1 MTPILGMW
9 LQKSDLGSDEWR
21 AVRINGE
28 KAVEARGQ
36 VLILP
41 TLIIPYTLAP
51 YSCVSDCFQS
61 DASFLIL
68 PIFSQPPRRYRTTLQ
83 ILVDIMACNNAES
96 ATRTDIYPLLFF
108 NTTVL
113 SGSSLLMPLLDE
125 KK

>member
-51 YSCVSDCFQS
+51 YSCVSDC
-61 DASFLIL
+61 FLIL